1 MRSGGLTIRLVD
13 GLRSLGYG
21 RRIVYCC
28 SHREGE
34 WCEWCWWRGT
44 RSCSSPPKPARE
56 DLIPWW
62 CICMS
67 RGVEE
72 DPPAVWDTWH
82 LSQESTPVLHLPSSA
97 FLFGSFC
104 RGEPIYSC
112 VILWN
117 KITHVIFL
125 NECKLSFQ
133 IIFCRLSFQTIFG
146 KFENLLFQI
155 ICLLNLQNDI
165 FFKIVHDGSI
175 LSWLS
180 EFHSDVQGLVLFQAD
195 QLKQR
200 FCHCQG
206 VPSVLYRR
214 RLWWSVQSGVD
225 DSWRWI

>member
-97 FLFGSFC
+97 FYCSFC
-104 RGEPIYSC
+104 RGKPIYSC

-117 KITHVIFL
+117 KITRHFLKEKMQIVLTNYFFANCHSGQYLANLKICLSKLFVGQICKMIIFL
-125 NECKLSFQ
+125 NCVFMMEYL
-133 IIFCRLSFQTIFG
+133 
-146 KFENLLFQI
+146 E
-155 ICLLNLQNDI
+155 
-165 FFKIVHDGSI
+165 
-175 LSWLS
+175 LS

-200 FCHCQG
+200 FCHCQE